1 MKRSASRPTN
11 HIQHGLIKP
20 TTCLYQT
27 ITPNKCRLIS
37 KICQCNLI
45 NIVTSMLQIIV
56 VAFPYATQLQSIGP
70 HCIFIYLLVT
80 LQKDSL
86 RFSVGS
92 PALNWQF
99 QAYRMYLWISQGQ
112 SSTNVWGTRGGR
124 LGVQGAAQEEE
135 RGKRGVRRR
144 AVMRARRRRVAR
156 WKWSPRQRD
165 RSRRSSPRPVDRTA
179 TRAPEETCAND
190 RRQTQLAKV

>member
-92 PALNWQF
+92 PALYWQF
-99 QAYRMYLWISQGQ
+99 PAYSMYLWISQGQ
-112 SSTNVWGTRGGR
+112 TSATVSQIQPLMEQKFHQFQVR
-124 LGVQGAAQEEE
+124 QGASKKKIPTLYQNF
-135 RGKRGVRRR
+135 RRHPC
-144 AVMRARRRRVAR
+144 
-156 WKWSPRQRD
+156 KL
-165 RSRRSSPRPVDRTA
+165 TNKNN
-179 TRAPEETCAND
+179 T
-190 RRQTQLAKV
+190 K